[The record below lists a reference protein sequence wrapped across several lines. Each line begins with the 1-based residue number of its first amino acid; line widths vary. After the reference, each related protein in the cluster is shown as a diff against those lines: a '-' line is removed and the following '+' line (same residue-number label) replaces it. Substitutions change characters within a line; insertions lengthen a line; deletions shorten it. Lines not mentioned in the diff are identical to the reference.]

1 MDSGLGLRRHFAKA
15 DATLHDSR
23 RRSSK
28 ETLKWRIVLDGVW
41 KNMGWNLPADWRHS
55 LSPARAS
62 VRESRAMWLQ
72 IPMIASRIV
81 RLGDAELN
89 LKIKSAI
96 WHYVCLRS
104 KELLRNDM
112 WFGADLLRDA
122 RLVPGREPMTQQQR
136 IIKCPRKSF
145 PRLSGKSSGSINVR
159 IFQKNDPVS
168 LRASYSIESGS
179 LSELLN
185 PASLSRVTAT
195 TSNWFHQIFNC
206 MDCGTNVVLALR
218 TWIATTTLAGLL
230 KGLQT
235 ILKGEHHVS

>member
-122 RLVPGREPMTQQQR
+122 RFVPGREPMTLQQR
-136 IIKCPRKSF
+136 LIRCRGKSF
-145 PRLSGKSSGSINVR
+145 RKGFGRSSG
-159 IFQKNDPVS
+159 
-168 LRASYSIESGS
+168 
-179 LSELLN
+179 
-185 PASLSRVTAT
+185 T
-195 TSNWFHQIFNC
+195 TSARISRNQGNATYQIN
-206 MDCGTNVVLALR
+206 DLVADRLA
-218 TWIATTTLAGLL
+218 
-230 KGLQT
+230 
-235 ILKGEHHVS
+235 V